1 MTTNDYIALSQKI
14 TGTPTGT
21 PPPEPT
27 APVDTALEIAKRQ
40 AELSKDKKPDVVPS
54 MGAMPVAN

>member
-14 TGTPTGT
+14 TGTPTSA

-27 APVDTALEIAKRQ
+27 APVDTALEITKRQ